1 MRRTDHSDPG
11 LVVAPLSGRW
21 QVEAGRTLLVAV
33 AAAAIAFFVW
43 QWLLAPPASASNPGA
58 PLAATPALVYSS
70 EDTPGEIDL
79 GESFELEIL
88 VAEYSGQGDRGGI
101 SVSFPGL
108 TNTGGNSSSYDS
120 AQGKVETISYT
131 NGVSMVIYHDQG
143 DQIYKGTDSG
153 TSAADYLLVESDDG
167 DWPSRTGDDYVWR
180 TLKLRVT
187 PKETGE
193 FKVYYRLWLCGDG
206 YQECDRRPRPEH
218 SDQEDQQR
226 WAVNVI
232 TVDVTNPVTETGD
245 FARDP
250 DEDFD
255 TLDDAGNDSPEGIWS
270 DGTTMWVA
278 DYSDDKIYAYNL
290 STKAR
295 DSAKDFNT
303 LDDAGN
309 DNPRGIWSD
318 DTTMWVAD
326 YSDDKIY
333 AYSMATKARDSD
345 KDFETPDD
353 AGNEHP
359 KGIWSDGTTMWVA
372 DYSDDKIYAY
382 DMDSKGRVSSKD
394 FNTLEDAENE
404 GPAGIWSDG
413 ATMWVVDYRDEKIYA
428 YNLNTKA
435 RVSSKDFDTLEEAD
449 NESPEGL
456 WSDRTTVWVADS
468 SDSKIYAYDAPEM
481 APAPA
486 ISNRAPSVSK
496 VAPTSA
502 SVSLYVGN
510 SQTFEASANDPD
522 DNLTSWDWSIDG
534 TSENNGRFG
543 FWPFYN
549 SPTGTVTKEFTH
561 TFSSAGT
568 YTVEATFT
576 DKGGR
581 SGSVTWTV
589 EVINRAPVISS
600 ASPTSSHVL
609 LTMGGSQTFAATV
622 SDADN
627 NLKSWDW
634 SVDGTSE
641 DSGNWDTPFSPTPTG
656 PVTKSFSHTFSAVG
670 GYRVRAT
677 FVDTDGDSDSQ
688 EWMVQV
694 VQETGDYER
703 DSDKDFN
710 TLDAAG
716 NGSPAGIWSDG
727 TTMWVVDSSD
737 DKIYAYNLSTKA
749 GDSAK
754 DFNTLVAAG
763 NDSPRGIWS
772 DGTTMWVVDD
782 GDRKIYAYNLS
793 TKAGDSAKDFNT
805 LVAAGNG
812 SPAGIWS
819 DGTTMWV
826 VDDGDRKIYAYN
838 LSTKV
843 GDSAKDFNTLDAAG
857 NEGPEGI
864 WSDGTTMWV
873 VDYSDDKIYAYNLST
888 KAWDFGKDFNALYA
902 AGNEGPEGIWS
913 DGTTMWVTDYSD
925 DKIYAYDGPGMAG
938 PTQPEPTNS
947 PPVIS
952 NATPSPSSTV
962 TLTTGDSQTFQVSAT
977 DSDSNMTKW
986 KWEVDKRFSLL
997 HGHQE
1002 PAETFTATGSI
1013 TKSFSH
1019 TFPDNGT
1026 YTVEV
1031 TFTDSEGESGTA
1043 EWKVEVEDPPNRAP
1057 SVSRVSPGTFGYVP
1071 TGDVTFT
1078 ANANDPDDNLKRYE
1092 WFVDGESED
1101 DGSWPLFLPTGTV
1114 PKSYT
1119 HTFSTA
1125 GEYTVRVTFTDDEG
1139 LSDSVSWTIT
1149 AVDPITIQID
1159 AAEYTVNED
1168 DGEVDITVTLS
1179 ASPPQSIWAR
1189 LMTSDGT
1196 AESLEDFSSHYG
1208 LVAFSRDT
1216 TTLTQTFPVTIVDN
1230 SYVEP
1235 AESFTVKLELGILGL
1250 PSYLSLTRSEATV
1263 KVLDDDEATV
1273 GFEHDRLILSEA
1285 NERFQARIEAES
1297 GDSFSCPVTVP
1308 FEVHMSHT
1316 APDGTSS
1323 SGPSVPSSVT
1333 FPPCHGVRA
1342 YIVDIDDLSGTGSG
1356 LITGT
1361 TEAVFTLDRVTSADS
1376 DVASRVKIGEPST
1389 LTVTIQDA
1397 DEATVRW
1404 DLLYAF
1410 AREREQYDRLCV
1422 IIERHKRTSR
1432 PFTVHFSYTDP
1443 DGALSTGSTIPSS
1456 VRFNA
1461 GDTKQCVNIALGDV
1475 ASDPASVTFTLD
1487 SVTSADSDVASR
1499 LTIGEWSRMV
1509 LEVVNRDRPK
1519 PTNSAPSITGFAP
1532 SITSLALDV
1541 GDQRTF
1547 EATASDPDDN
1557 LEKFEWFVN
1566 GRSRSSGALSL
1577 TGPAT
1582 RRYTHTFSTVGRY
1595 TVRAT
1600 FTDADGQSGSVSWDV
1615 TIRQVT
1621 PTIQVTQS
1629 ISDTSVHIN
1638 ESVTVRLRMRR
1649 LSGSSGNGGI
1659 TVSFPDLDQANSSGS
1674 PLSSYDSA
1682 DGSVSTTSY
1691 TNGTSKVHYFA
1702 SGYFPIHNQDGTTGT
1717 ARYLIV
1723 ESDDTDWPDT
1733 DQNSDYR
1740 TLELS
1745 FTPKKH
1751 GTYEIYYRFWL
1762 CGNQYD
1768 DCRRLPDSIREDPQQ
1783 GWHVGV
1789 YTIAALRVDTE
1800 TVGVTVASSPS
1811 GRTVTVDGTD
1821 YTAPHTATW
1830 QSGSS
1835 HRLDAPSPQN
1845 ALGNKRYVFSSWS
1858 NGSSQSQTVAPVG
1871 DATYTANFTLQHFVS
1886 TRTEPGGIGINGA
1899 AWYDHGV
1906 TAKVGPAPDV
1916 EGYDFSH
1923 WRRNYQNIGSDPAGV
1938 SVAIDTAPFLVE
1950 AVYTVSSTVGPP
1962 SVSIVSPLVST
1973 SLDPGDSQTFEV
1985 RATDP
1990 DNNISE
1996 WEWSVNG
2003 ESQGGESLVPSGDIS
2018 RTFTHTF
2025 STAGIHSVKVTFAD
2039 ARGGSDSVF
2048 WTVPVDDPPP
2058 PSVSIVSPLEPVSL
2072 EPGDSQTFE
2081 VKATDP
2087 DNNISRWAWS
2097 VSGESGGGQPLL
2109 PTGSVSRQ
2117 FSHTFSTV
2125 GTYTVEATFTDKK
2138 RMSDSVIWSVRVDYP
2153 APANRPPAV
2162 YIVSPSSLWHGS
2174 AVVVMLE
2181 GEIRT
2186 FEALAED
2193 PDDNLSGWEW
2203 RVDGQMEDC
2212 GGQVHLLLLCEQDV
2226 ELSSPVARSFTYSFD
2241 MAGEHEVM
2249 VIFTDTEG
2257 ATGSVSWA
2265 ISVHDPADID
2275 LPQPPQPSVVP
2286 DEPDD
2291 GKVAYISGVEAN
2303 RATESDGDHAKISLW
2318 AITRPSCDYFTAGRP
2333 AEENPFMSVKEGL
2346 WVRLTVTNPSNFPRK
2361 SPIGMK
2367 VTYRND
2373 ARKIEW
2379 SREVKRLW
2387 PGCAGPDSSDVEM
2400 EPQTTRDVYFRVQGP
2415 WFYRGPGSP
2424 TDGVGRYEY
2433 NFRHQEPFKEN
2444 PDLIVEVVSDED
2456 EIQPPQLTGNVGSGT
2471 RVFWQFPPDGVEEKE
2486 WLRNYNGVV
2495 AIFNTI
2501 CAVIPYCI
2509 SPLVLA
2515 PDVSNIDLYHNRRQ
2529 ALLSTAEGGIE
2540 VVNTGQTTTDV
2551 RTEWRNRYTYA
2562 GICAPDSLGGATR
2575 ACHRESVRMSFDRAT
2590 AVLEIKAPGSGSCP
2604 MIETTGSDISI
2615 ASCESKDGYSV
2626 TGAMWHVYGVGNKI
2640 VDNYRHVYTRD
2651 IRIRHQT
2658 DIEVAFNVHL
2668 ELGPYR
2674 GKPYLDPDGGI
2685 IDYSA
2690 WRSDPDSVYWLVI
2703 GTDSDAV
2710 HVEGGGIQSVYA
2722 DGLVIHEC
2730 GQGNVKVDVVA
2741 PTSGDYYVGVF
2752 DDYLGEIGLDW
2763 EWDSTRSQTLALA
2776 AGEEATLS
2784 LAACPDSPLGI
2795 FEFRLYRQPTGSTG
2809 FSVVDKVKQS
2819 LSPYDHDNNVA
2830 VSRNEVI
2837 AAARDYFNRNIT
2849 RAEAVAIIRLF
2860 FGS

>member
-1 MRRTDHSDPG
+1 M
-11 LVVAPLSGRW
+11 
-21 QVEAGRTLLVAV
+21 
-33 AAAAIAFFVW
+33 
-43 QWLLAPPASASNPGA
+43 
-58 PLAATPALVYSS
+58 
-70 EDTPGEIDL
+70 
-79 GESFELEIL
+79 
-88 VAEYSGQGDRGGI
+88 
-101 SVSFPGL
+101 
-108 TNTGGNSSSYDS
+108 
-120 AQGKVETISYT
+120 
-131 NGVSMVIYHDQG
+131 
-143 DQIYKGTDSG
+143 
-153 TSAADYLLVESDDG
+153 
-167 DWPSRTGDDYVWR
+167 
-180 TLKLRVT
+180 
-187 PKETGE
+187 
-193 FKVYYRLWLCGDG
+193 
-206 YQECDRRPRPEH
+206 QE
-218 SDQEDQQR
+218 
-226 WAVNVI
+226 
-232 TVDVTNPVTETGD
+232 
-245 FARDP
+245 
-250 DEDFD
+250 
-255 TLDDAGNDSPEGIWS
+255 
-270 DGTTMWVA
+270 
-278 DYSDDKIYAYNL
+278 
-290 STKAR
+290 
-295 DSAKDFNT
+295 
-303 LDDAGN
+303 
-309 DNPRGIWSD
+309 
-318 DTTMWVAD
+318 
-326 YSDDKIY
+326 
-333 AYSMATKARDSD
+333 
-345 KDFETPDD
+345 
-353 AGNEHP
+353 NEHP

-394 FNTLEDAENE
+394 FNTLENAENE
-404 GPAGIWSDG
+404 RPAGIWSDG
-413 ATMWVVDYRDEKIYA
+413 ATMWVVDYSDEKIYA

-468 SDSKIYAYDAPEM
+468 SDSKIYAYNAPEM

-496 VAPTSA
+496 VTPTSA

-576 DKGGR
+576 DKGAR

-600 ASPTSSHVL
+600 ASPSSSHVL

-641 DSGNWDTPFSPTPTG
+641 DSGNWGTPFSPTPTG
-656 PVTKSFSHTFSAVG
+656 SVTKSFSHTFSPVG

-677 FVDTDGDSDSQ
+677 FADTDGDSDSQ

-727 TTMWVVDSSD
+727 TTMWVADYSD

-749 GDSAK
+749 RDSAK

-772 DGTTMWVVDD
+772 DGTTMWVADD
-782 GDRKIYAYNLS
+782 GDRQDLRLQPEHQGAGLSQGLQYPCCCRKRKARQASGPTERRCGWRTTRDRKIYAYNLS
-793 TKAGDSAKDFNT
+793 TKA
-805 LVAAGNG
+805 
-812 SPAGIWS
+812 
-819 DGTTMWV
+819 
-826 VDDGDRKIYAYN
+826 
-838 LSTKV
+838 

-873 VDYSDDKIYAYNLST
+873 ADYSDDKIYAYNLST
-888 KAWDFGKDFNALYA
+888 KAWDFGKDFNALDA

-1043 EWKVEVEDPPNRAP
+1043 EWKVEVEDQPNRAP

-1125 GEYTVRVTFTDDEG
+1125 GEYTVRVTFTDDDG
-1139 LSDSVSWTIT
+1139 LSASASWTVT
-1149 AVDPITIQID
+1149 AVEQLTVQLGADN
-1159 AAEYTVNED
+1159 YTVTED
-1168 DGEVDITVTLS
+1168 DGEAEITVTIS
-1179 ASPPQSIWAR
+1179 ASPPESVSVR
-1189 LMTSDGT
+1189 FLTRDGT
-1196 AESLEDFSSHYG
+1196 ASSPLDYRPSVVR
-1208 LVAFSRDT
+1208 LSFSRDT
-1216 TTLTQTFPVTIVDN
+1216 TTLTQTFPVYIIDDNIV
-1230 SYVEP
+1230 EGTE
-1235 AESFTVKLELGILGL
+1235 AFTVALEPTIPPL
-1250 PSYLSLTRSEATV
+1250 PTYVSLTRSEATV
-1263 KVLDDDEATV
+1263 KILDDD
-1273 GFEHDRLILSEA
+1273 
-1285 NERFQARIEAES
+1285 
-1297 GDSFSCPVTVP
+1297 
-1308 FEVHMSHT
+1308 M
-1316 APDGTSS
+1316 
-1323 SGPSVPSSVT
+1323 
-1333 FPPCHGVRA
+1333 A
-1342 YIVDIDDLSGTGSG
+1342 Y
-1356 LITGT
+1356 
-1361 TEAVFTLDRVTSADS
+1361 
-1376 DVASRVKIGEPST
+1376 
-1389 LTVTIQDA
+1389 
-1397 DEATVRW
+1397 VRW
-1404 DLLYAF
+1404 RSAYLG
-1410 AREREQYDRLCV
+1410 AREREQYDDLCV
-1422 IIERHKRTSR
+1422 VIGERKRISR

-1443 DGALSTGSTIPSS
+1443 AGALSSESTIPSS
-1456 VRFNA
+1456 VTFRA
-1461 GDTKQCVNIALGDV
+1461 GELYKCATIELGDV
-1475 ASDPASVTFTLD
+1475 ASDPGSASVYFDLD
-1487 SVTSADSDVASR
+1487 RVTSAGSDVASR
-1499 LTIGEWSRMV
+1499 VTIGKIEPRTLLKVWDGDAPFATRVSPSPGRVSLEAGDSQTFTARATDFDNSISAYAWSV
-1509 LEVVNRDRPK
+1509 DAQEIDSGP
-1519 PTNSAPSITGFAP
+1519 
-1532 SITSLALDV
+1532 LALTGDV
-1541 GDQRTF
+1541 T
-1547 EATASDPDDN
+1547 
-1557 LEKFEWFVN
+1557 
-1566 GRSRSSGALSL
+1566 RSF
-1577 TGPAT
+1577 
-1582 RRYTHTFSTVGRY
+1582 THTFPDDGIY
-1595 TVRAT
+1595 TVLAT

-1789 YTIAALRVDTE
+1789 YTIEALRVDTE

-1938 SVAIDTAPFLVE
+1938 SVAIDTAPFLVD